1 MALTTRQTNLLVA
14 EDWTKVYQS
23 FRNADFKAYDYETLR
38 KSMIDYLRLYYP
50 EDFNDFI
57 ESSEYIALIDLIAF
71 LGQNLAFRAD
81 LNTREN
87 FIDTAERRDSVL
99 RLAKLVNYKPQRN
112 INSVGLLKIDKV
124 TTTEAVADSD
134 GVSLANANI
143 FWNDNTN
150 PNWYEQFITVM
161 NAAMITGQRV
171 GNPGN
176 SQYLAGVKTD
186 EYAIN
191 LSGTASNIYRFTA
204 DVAGTA
210 MKFEVV
216 SGTSLGQSFIYETS
230 PAFNTS
236 FNILSRND
244 NLGYASNN
252 TGFFMLF
259 KQGTLQSQTFNLAES
274 LSNRVLSINTDN
286 INNNDYW
293 LYELSN
299 AGNPVLEWL
308 SVPNV
313 NGTNIAYNNLSAT
326 TRSIYEI
333 STRAND
339 QVDLI
344 FGDGTFAGIP
354 QGNYTFYYRTS
365 NNLDYK
371 IAPDEINNVQIA
383 IPYTSKNN
391 RTETLT
397 LTVSLKY
404 TVTNARAR
412 ETLANIRTN
421 APQQYYTQ
429 NRMVNGEDYN
439 ILPFAKFSNLIKVKA
454 VNRTSSG
461 ISRFLDVLDTTGK
474 YSSTNIFC
482 QDGAISTEN
491 TFNTLSFDFTTISD
505 IEFIVENKI
514 IPILESQTLKHFYYY
529 YFNRPTPSN
538 TYWHQVS
545 SGTDMATGYFVNVS
559 DVAQQIGSY
568 SSTDYRN
575 LLVVGALLKFDA
587 GSGKYFDINR
597 VIQTGTPSKEGESR
611 YIYSAINSVV
621 KDGVYSPDELTAY
634 GVGPVTIN
642 DVIPSTAQVVEI
654 IPAYVNTLNAS
665 TRQTLVEYIDQYRD
679 FGLGYDPAN
688 QVWYV
693 ITSTNLNSAETF
705 SQTHAQDITN
715 ANLDN
720 SWLLTF
726 TTNGSVYTVKYR
738 GKEFYFESELETR
751 FYFDKTQRSYDPK
764 LGVVVKD
771 NIKVL
776 KVNAQPDSSN
786 ALITPV
792 TLQIY
797 DNVIGAD
804 GYVNNEKIRIT
815 YWDPN
820 NTGLPSNPNFFN
832 DLVNPSV
839 NPTTKLVFYTILNT
853 GDLSIVASSGIVLT
867 YTTLAAINANKTR
880 YQDQTVFYASTDD
893 KFYKLTVSGSTR
905 TVAQITNYTYKT
917 GRQNMFFQ
925 YRHNSPNNRRIDPAP
940 NNIID
945 LYLLTKT
952 YSDDYYNWVNDVT
965 GKIAKP
971 TAPTSEE
978 LRINFLELEN
988 YKMISD
994 TIIYNTAN
1002 FRPLFGSK
1010 AESALQALFKVVK
1023 NPLTNISDTEI
1034 KSKLLSALNNYFSVD
1049 NWDFG
1054 ETFYFTELSAY
1065 LHTALATYISS
1076 VILVPQDVNQKFG
1089 DLFQVNAA
1097 VDEIF
1102 VNAATAADIEI
1113 IPAITAAQL
1122 NQVQ

>member
-71 LGQNLAFRAD
+71 MGQNLAFRAD

-112 INSVGLLKIDKV
+112 INSVGLLKVDKV

-134 GVSLANANI
+134 GISLANANI

-150 PNWYEQFITVM
+150 PNWYEQFITVI
-161 NAAMITGQRV
+161 NAALINGQRV

-176 SQYLAGVKTD
+176 SQYLSGIKTD

-191 LSGTASNIYRFTA
+191 LTGTASNIYKFTS
-204 DVAGTA
+204 DVAGSA

-216 SGTSLGQSFIYETS
+216 SGTSLGQSFIYESS

-482 QDGAISTEN
+482 QDGALTKEN
-491 TFNTLSFDFTTISD
+491 TFNTFTFDFTTISD
-505 IEFIVENKI
+505 IELTIENKV
-514 IPILESQTLKHFYYY
+514 IPVLESQPLKHFYFY
-529 YFNRPTPSN
+529 YFNRYTLTN
-538 TYWHQVS
+538 TFWEQVS
-545 SGTDMATGYFVNVS
+545 SSTDITTGYFKDLS
-559 DVAQQIGSY
+559 SAIEIGSY
-568 SSTDYRN
+568 ASLDEFKA
-575 LLVVGALLKFDA
+575 LVPGAVVKFYA
-587 GSGKYFDINR
+587 GAGKYFDVNR
-597 VIQTGTPSKEGESR
+597 VIQSGTPSKEGESE
-611 YIYSAINSVV
+611 YIYSYIRTVDA
-621 KDGVYSPDELTAY
+621 DGKYSAEELASY
-634 GVGPVTIN
+634 GVGPVVIN
-642 DVIPSTAQVVEI
+642 DVIPTDAVAVEV
-654 IPAYVNTLNAS
+654 IPAYNNTLNSS
-665 TRQTLVEYIDQYRD
+665 TRQTVVDYIDQYRD
-679 FGLGYDPAN
+679 FALGYDAIN

-693 ITSTNLNSAETF
+693 ISSTNLNSAETF
-705 SQTHAQDITN
+705 SETNAQDTSN

-720 SWLLTF
+720 SWLLYF

-738 GKEFYFESELETR
+738 GTEFYFESELETR
-751 FYFDKTQRSYDPK
+751 FYFDKTLRSYDTK
-764 LGVVVKD
+764 VGTVVKD
-771 NIKVL
+771 NIKIL
-776 KVNAQPDSSN
+776 RVNSQPDSSEPLN
-786 ALITPV
+786 TPV
-792 TLQIY
+792 TLAIY

-804 GYVNNEKIRIT
+804 GYVNNAKIRVT
-815 YWDPN
+815 YADPN
-820 NTGLPSNPNFFN
+820 NSGLPDNPDFFN
-832 DLVNPSV
+832 DLVDPNT
-839 NPTTKLVFYTILNT
+839 NPTQKLVFYEILDT
-853 GDLSIVASSGIVLT
+853 GDLGILATSDIVLT
-867 YTTLAAINANKTR
+867 YATLSAIQANKTK
-880 YQDQTVFYASTDD
+880 YVDGTLFYASTDD
-893 KFYKLTVSGSTR
+893 AFYQLTVDGSTR
-905 TVAQITNYTYKT
+905 TVAEVTNYTYKT

-925 YRHNSPNNRRIDPAP
+925 YRHNSPNNRRIDPSP

-952 YSDDYYNWVNDVT
+952 YSDDYYRWINDVT
-965 GKIAKP
+965 GKITKP
-971 TAPTSEE
+971 AAPSSEE
-978 LRINFLELEN
+978 LRINFLELES

-1002 FRPLFGSK
+1002 FRPLFGAK
-1010 AESALQALFKVVK
+1010 AESALQAKFKVVK
-1023 NPLTNISDTEI
+1023 NTLTDISDTEI
-1034 KSKLLSALNNYFSVD
+1034 KSKILSALNNYFSID

-1054 ETFYFTELSAY
+1054 ETFYFTDLSAY
-1065 LHTALATYISS
+1065 LHTALATYVSS
-1076 VILVPQDVNQKFG
+1076 IILVPQDVNQKFC
-1089 DLFQVNAA
+1089 DLFQVNAG

-1122 NQVQ
+1122 NQV